1 MEKGRE
7 KREPTYTRAQLS
19 VFTGFLGS
27 GKTTVLHDLLCQIRH
42 ERVGVIVNEWGDLSV
57 DEALL
62 RNTGVENIRELLGGQ
77 IFCSCLSGS
86 FLSTIGSLLDLNVT
100 TILVETSGL
109 AKPATL
115 RELVGE
121 AEKRFDGRI
130 EYQGMVC
137 VIDGERFLKLRS
149 VVKAL
154 DEQVAYSDRFIITK
168 ADRGDP
174 ETIQRIIQ
182 VLRKSKPGAE
192 IVTRAGKPIQFHT
205 LFKREEALHGIPDP
219 YDPRWAGWGE
229 GGRPGTITIRSKD
242 PVGREGLNSFLNRM
256 LSQTFRIKGI
266 VLVQKEA
273 NPILIDGV
281 EGTVQLFPL
290 EAEKDPI
297 RPERMGITLIW
308 KGPAPSREQVLQA
321 WRECTGTEGV

>member
-1 MEKGRE
+1 MK
-7 KREPTYTRAQLS
+7 KRESTDTRTRLS

-27 GKTTVLHDLLCQIRH
+27 GKTTVLRDLLTQIRH
-42 ERVGVIVNEWGDLSV
+42 EKVGVIVNEWGDLGV

-62 RNTGVENIRELLGGQ
+62 RTTGVENIRELLGGQ

-86 FLSTIGSLLDLNVT
+86 FLSTIGSLLDLTVT

-115 RELVGE
+115 RDLVGE
-121 AEKRFDGRI
+121 AENRFGERI

-168 ADRGDP
+168 ADRVGP

-182 VLRKSKPGAE
+182 ALRKSKPEAE
-192 IVTRAGKPIQFHT
+192 IVIRSGNPIPLHSVFKIGTGMGKS
-205 LFKREEALHGIPDP
+205 PDP
-219 YDPRWAGWGE
+219 YDPYWAGWGK
-229 GGRPGTITIRSKD
+229 GGRPETITILPKEPIERKGID
-242 PVGREGLNSFLNRM
+242 CFLSRM
-256 LSQTFRIKGI
+256 ASQTFRIKGI
-266 VLVQKEA
+266 VLAQEEKSPVW
-273 NPILIDGV
+273 IDGV
-281 EGTVQLFPL
+281 EGTVQLVPL
-290 EAEKDPI
+290 EVDDDPI

-308 KGPAPSREQVLQA
+308 KGPAPSRERVLQV